1 MRALGSWWIVCTQR
15 GSLWQP
21 EAVGYQVRGAL
32 WDSSACVDR
41 SSRPLDR
48 LRSHSGADFS
58 YPLWPSSQPHSARP
72 STRLAKIWS
81 SLAVAA
87 GVLAVAIS
95 TPPFGLAPI
104 LQDLPH
110 DFSSNRGIYPSRWTR
125 GSRCEGASAAV
136 LADLQCIIA
145 CPWAPC
151 TPHSPKSSIA
161 GAI

>member
-1 MRALGSWWIVCTQR
+1 VRWNRGGSCAPSVAVC
-15 GSLWQP
+15 GSLRQWDIRYEEP
-21 EAVGYQVRGAL
+21 SGTAVLA
-32 WDSSACVDR
+32 VDR

-48 LRSHSGADFS
+48 LRSHPGADFS

-72 STRLAKIWS
+72 STRLAEIWS